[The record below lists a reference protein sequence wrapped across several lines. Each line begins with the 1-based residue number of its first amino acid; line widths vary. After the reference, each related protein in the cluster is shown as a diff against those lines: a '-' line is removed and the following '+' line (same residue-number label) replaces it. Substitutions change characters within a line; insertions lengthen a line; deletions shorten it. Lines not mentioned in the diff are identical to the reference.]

1 MQPYIKTENLSLSLL
16 ETRNTSVRRAVMD
29 GEIPGLST
37 VFHTLVRG
45 DCFEP
50 GPRQNEGHVFL
61 FTGGHGIANI
71 AGFSLGI
78 HEIALLA
85 PVHQRPLSITATG
98 DVLEVLEMIISLN
111 AEDLRELEAGRAKY
125 PFFISYSDC
134 KTYRERIKSPKT
146 VSRTLLPEHTFP
158 RLCVGSVETTGPD
171 HVAAHQ
177 HPMLEQLFFGL
188 HGNRCTVRADG
199 HFAELR
205 ENVLLH
211 VPLGS
216 DHSVDVAAPHKLHY
230 VWIDLFRDKSGMDWI
245 TREHIIDE

>member
-1 MQPYIKTENLSLSLL
+1 
-16 ETRNTSVRRAVMD
+16 
-29 GEIPGLST
+29 
-37 VFHTLVRG
+37 
-45 DCFEP
+45 
-50 GPRQNEGHVFL
+50 VFL
-61 FTGGHGIANI
+61 FTDGQGIANI

-85 PVHQRPLSITATG
+85 PVHHSPLSITATST
-98 DVLEVLEMIISLN
+98 VLEVLEMIIILS
-111 AEDLRELEAGRAKY
+111 AEDLRELEACHAKF

-171 HVAAHQ
+171 HVAAHK

-188 HGNRCTVRADG
+188 PGNRCTVHADG
-199 HFAELR
+199 RSAEFG

-211 VPLGS
+211 IPLGS
-216 DHSVDVAAPHKLHY
+216 DHSVDVAAPNRLHY
-230 VWIDLFRDKSGMDWI
+230 IWIDLFRDKSGMDWI
-245 TREHIIDE
+245 TREHITDE